1 MEINNYFTFT
11 LNVSSE
17 GYEKKTD
24 AIACL
29 SSKGAEAIG
38 RKKMCFFEET
48 VSVDEFLD
56 LAQSGHSFCALYR
69 FEEGKKYWYSNKK
82 GQKYCGYPYYQR
94 DSKTATK
101 GGLKIDFKR
110 DEYFYGSQVIF
121 IDIDDTKYT
130 DINEYISLL
139 TFKPTMVYMSYSDG
153 KEKGGKVSRRFHL
166 CYVFDS
172 ILDSDYFKYCSSTL
186 SEALVRDTNEE
197 LEDKCGEK
205 MSQYMNGCFGN
216 SENYKTYHIY
226 TINDIEIYKEII
238 EEEKNIEVEE
248 NKTTTYYSDCEKNGQ
263 PNSEVEEALYI
274 ETTDDIEDAEEICTP
289 SFVNDMERLSYD
301 EFMYYNRHKYNYF
314 YRMENNDWITVSDGD
329 SSFQY
334 QYIDENYFALYYNV
348 NKVKDGSERR
358 KKLYQRMCLRRVINP
373 NVDADT
379 LLFNAYEDLNRYFDN
394 SGENGANIITV
405 DELVKNVEWA
415 MSKTIDEI
423 EEDFSDTLEYL
434 RSKAPKRGIIY
445 KFPPKVFR
453 KFDEE
458 TEKYKNR
465 NNMTLVNSAIK
476 DVIWGLIGEYY
487 DLNLS
492 VKENLSLLKENNINV
507 SERTLYRFCKEN
519 GINTKGEKEN
529 IDSQMMEEYNFSLS
543 IRENLEI
550 LKNKGYKISRGKLA
564 NLVKEYNSNKEDNN
578 SSSNSNIIINVEDNT
593 NKSTTYYN
601 GCENFGHQENEVEVY
616 SDYQDWVSSL
626 KPIVFD
632 NVYEHQESKVEVY
645 SDYDDWFSRMDR
657 LRDSL
662 KVSSF

>member
-1 MEINNYFTFT
+1 
-11 LNVSSE
+11 
-17 GYEKKTD
+17 
-24 AIACL
+24 
-29 SSKGAEAIG
+29 
-38 RKKMCFFEET
+38 
-48 VSVDEFLD
+48 
-56 LAQSGHSFCALYR
+56 
-69 FEEGKKYWYSNKK
+69 
-82 GQKYCGYPYYQR
+82 
-94 DSKTATK
+94 
-101 GGLKIDFKR
+101 
-110 DEYFYGSQVIF
+110 
-121 IDIDDTKYT
+121 
-130 DINEYISLL
+130 
-139 TFKPTMVYMSYSDG
+139 
-153 KEKGGKVSRRFHL
+153 
-166 CYVFDS
+166 
-172 ILDSDYFKYCSSTL
+172 
-186 SEALVRDTNEE
+186 
-197 LEDKCGEK
+197 
-205 MSQYMNGCFGN
+205 
-216 SENYKTYHIY
+216 
-226 TINDIEIYKEII
+226 
-238 EEEKNIEVEE
+238 
-248 NKTTTYYSDCEKNGQ
+248 
-263 PNSEVEEALYI
+263 
-274 ETTDDIEDAEEICTP
+274 
-289 SFVNDMERLSYD
+289 
-301 EFMYYNRHKYNYF
+301 
-314 YRMENNDWITVSDGD
+314 
-329 SSFQY
+329 
-334 QYIDENYFALYYNV
+334 
-348 NKVKDGSERR
+348 
-358 KKLYQRMCLRRVINP
+358 MCLRRVINP

-458 TEKYKNR
+458 TEKYENR

-578 SSSNSNIIINVEDNT
+578 SSSNSNIIYNVEDNT

-601 GCENFGHQENEVEVY
+601 DWQKNGHQENE
-616 SDYQDWVSSL
+616 
-626 KPIVFD
+626 
-632 NVYEHQESKVEVY
+632 VEVY

-657 LRDSL
+657 LRNSL

>member
-110 DEYFYGSQVIF
+110 DEYFSGSQVIF

-186 SEALVRDTNEE
+186 SEALVKDTNEE

-226 TINDIEIYKEII
+226 TINDIDNYYKEYNNNIEYNNNRI
-238 EEEKNIEVEE
+238 EED
-248 NKTTTYYSDCEKNGQ
+248 KTTTYYNDWQKNEQ
-263 PNSEVEEALYI
+263 SISEVEEALYI
-274 ETTDDIEDAEEICTP
+274 ETTNDIEDAEEICTP
-289 SFVNDMERLSYD
+289 SFVNDMERLDYD

-314 YRMENNDWITVSDGD
+314 YRVENGEWITVSDGD
-329 SSFQY
+329 SSYEYQNIGEGFFQ
-334 QYIDENYFALYYNV
+334 LYYNV
-348 NKVKDGSERR
+348 NKVQDGNERR
-358 KKLYQRMCLRRVINP
+358 KKLYQRMCLRRIINP

-379 LLFNAYEDLNRYFDN
+379 LLFNAYEDLNRFFDN

-423 EEDFSDTLEYL
+423 EDDFSDTLEYL

-445 KFPPKVFR
+445 RFKGSFDTATRNKLIKKVNW
-453 KFDEE
+453 DIIEE
-458 TEKYKNR
+458 NYED
-465 NNMTLVNSAIK
+465 S
-476 DVIWGLIGEYY
+476 
-487 DLNLS
+487 LS
-492 VKENLSLLKENNINV
+492 VSDNCKYLNEIGILV
-507 SERTLYRFCKEN
+507 SERTLYRFCKEKK
-519 GINTKGEKEN
+519 ISTKDERVDT
-529 IDSQMMEEYNFSLS
+529 DSEMMEEYNFSLS
-543 IRENLEI
+543 LRKNLEI
-550 LKNKGYKISRGKLA
+550 LKEKGYKISLGKLSK
-564 NLVKEYNSNKEDNN
+564 LVKEYSSNKDNNNYNNSN
-578 SSSNSNIIINVEDNT
+578 SSIIYNVEEDT
-593 NKSTTYYN
+593 NRTTTYYN
-601 GCENFGHQENEVEVY
+601 EWQKV
-616 SDYQDWVSSL
+616 
-626 KPIVFD
+626 
-632 NVYEHQESKVEVY
+632 EHQEIKVEVY

-662 KVSSF
+662 KKNNFSPF

>member
-38 RKKMCFFEET
+38 RKKMCFFEEI

-110 DEYFYGSQVIF
+110 DEYFSGSQVIF

-172 ILDSDYFKYCSSTL
+172 ILDSEYFKYCSSTL

-226 TINDIEIYKEII
+226 TINDIDNYYKEYNNNIEYNNNRI
-238 EEEKNIEVEE
+238 EEDKTTTLNIIWQKDQIEVEE
-248 NKTTTYYSDCEKNGQ
+248 EIKDEIQFDEILLNDWDR
-263 PNSEVEEALYI
+263 L
-274 ETTDDIEDAEEICTP
+274 DIEEFKKLPSWIRLLENTRHYYRVEKETWIGGLYQEIDDDY
-289 SFVNDMERLSYD
+289 FRL
-301 EFMYYNRHKYNYF
+301 FYNFNR
-314 YRMENNDWITVSDGD
+314 VQDGH
-329 SSFQY
+329 
-334 QYIDENYFALYYNV
+334 
-348 NKVKDGSERR
+348 GRR
-358 KKLYQRMCLRRVINP
+358 KDLFMRMCLRKLINP
-373 NVDADT
+373 NITVEE
-379 LLFNAYEDLNRYFDN
+379 LVFNTILDIIRQYDN
-394 SGENGANIITV
+394 SDGLLNSDFI
-405 DELVKNVEWA
+405 KRNVISCLDMTLE
-415 MSKTIDEI
+415 EI
-423 EEDFSDTLEYL
+423 EEKYAGEIAYL
-434 RSKAPKRGIIY
+434 KSLAPKRGIIY
-445 KFPPKVFR
+445 KDR
-453 KFDEE
+453 KSHSKETTYYILDE
-458 TEKYKNR
+458 
-465 NNMTLVNSAIK
+465 L
-476 DVIWGLIGEYY
+476 Y
-487 DLNLS
+487 DKNLS
-492 VKENLSLLKENNINV
+492 ISENLEIINNDYEFIV
-507 SERTLYRFCKEN
+507 SERTLYRYIEDREIKTDKEKLSDEDLMGLTDTSKSCIDN
-519 GINTKGEKEN
+519 YKYIKSLGYKVGDKRYRRIYKDVVSKREVENRTTTLNTKWQKDQ
-529 IDSQMMEEYNFSLS
+529 IVEEVNF
-543 IRENLEI
+543 
-550 LKNKGYKISRGKLA
+550 
-564 NLVKEYNSNKEDNN
+564 
-578 SSSNSNIIINVEDNT
+578 
-593 NKSTTYYN
+593 TTYYN
-601 GCENFGHQENEVEVY
+601 
-616 SDYQDWVSSL
+616 DWQ
-626 KPIVFD
+626 KF
-632 NVYEHQESKVEVY
+632 EHQESKVEVY

-657 LRDSL
+657 LRNSL
-662 KVSSF
+662 RNTNNSPF

>member
-1 MEINNYFTFT
+1 MEINRNFTFT

-110 DEYFYGSQVIF
+110 DEYFSGSQVIF

-172 ILDSDYFKYCSSTL
+172 ILDSEYFKYCSSTL

-226 TINDIEIYKEII
+226 TINDIDIYKEII
-238 EEEKNIEVEE
+238 EEEKNIEDEEVEE
-248 NKTTTYYSDCEKNGQ
+248 NKTTTYYSDWQKNGQ

-274 ETTDDIEDAEEICTP
+274 ETTDDIEDTEEICTP

-348 NKVKDGSERR
+348 NKVKDGNERR

-458 TEKYKNR
+458 TEKYENR

-578 SSSNSNIIINVEDNT
+578 SSSNSNIIYNVEDNT

-601 GCENFGHQENEVEVY
+601 DWQKNGHQENE
-616 SDYQDWVSSL
+616 
-626 KPIVFD
+626 
-632 NVYEHQESKVEVY
+632 VEVY

-657 LRDSL
+657 LRNSL